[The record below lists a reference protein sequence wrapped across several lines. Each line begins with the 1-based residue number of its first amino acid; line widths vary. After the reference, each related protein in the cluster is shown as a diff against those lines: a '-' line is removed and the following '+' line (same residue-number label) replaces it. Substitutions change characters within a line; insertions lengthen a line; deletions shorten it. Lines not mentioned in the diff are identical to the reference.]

1 MQPLAPRPPLD
12 KKQAEGGCSHGK
24 YWRVKPWCLLPRAS
38 VSGRVMDKAKQC
50 HIIVE
55 LTCREENGFPD

>member
-1 MQPLAPRPPLD
+1 M
-12 KKQAEGGCSHGK
+12 
-24 YWRVKPWCLLPRAS
+24 KPWCLFPRAS

-55 LTCREENGFPD
+55 LTFREENSFPNEKKNEQTKVCVFTDF